1 MLAASS
7 ILVFTSTS
15 SRWSLATCY
24 RAVIFREH
32 VAWVRSVELTS
43 SAFPIDLTQWLRFR
57 DENSDRTPAENARNL
72 EEAYWAG
79 SLKSTFDVQRP
90 SCCACATHS

>member
-7 ILVFTSTS
+7 ILVFISTS

-24 RAVIFREH
+24 SAVIFREH
-32 VAWVRSVELTS
+32 VAWVCSVELTS
-43 SAFPIDLTQWLRFR
+43 SAFPIDLRRCLRLR
-57 DENSDRTPAENARNL
+57 HENGDRTPAEGARNL

>member
-1 MLAASS
+1 M
-7 ILVFTSTS
+7 
-15 SRWSLATCY
+15 RNATG
-24 RAVIFREH
+24 
-32 VAWVRSVELTS
+32 VAKMPYC
-43 SAFPIDLTQWLRFR
+43 FDLTQWLRFR
-57 DENSDRTPAENARNL
+57 DDNVDRTPAENARNL